1 LAPKSSFADCHE
13 EIVQMTTARQLANI
27 ILKHKSCLYSQW
39 LADERN
45 SVSDALSSDFHLT
58 DESLTKLILS
68 SIPQQAPFGV
78 RIKPL
83 PKEIISWLTN
93 LLQNQPEKEQWSKLP
108 TKTSSSMV
116 LLQLLADNHFYNLRI
131 PET

>member
-93 LLQNQPEKEQWSKLP
+93 LLQISQKR
-108 TKTSSSMV
+108 SSGQNY
-116 LLQLLADNHFYNLRI
+116 QLKHYRSFAVKPDFGFLD
-131 PET
+131 